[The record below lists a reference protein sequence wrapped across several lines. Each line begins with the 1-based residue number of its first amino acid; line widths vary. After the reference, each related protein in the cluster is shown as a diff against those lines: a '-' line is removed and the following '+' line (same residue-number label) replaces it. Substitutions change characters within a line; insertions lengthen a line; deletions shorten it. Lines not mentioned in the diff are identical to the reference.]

1 MSSGK
6 HRRLIMIHLIIFTQL
21 TNNSVK
27 KTFENN
33 KSASCTLGSGTGSG
47 EGVLLTL
54 KRSLGGVFEGEL

>member
-1 MSSGK
+1 MCRGK
-6 HRRLIMIHLIIFTQL
+6 HRRLIMIHLIILTQL
-21 TNNSVK
+21 TNK